1 MKKYSR
7 PVEGECGGGG
17 VASVAQDRRGA
28 QGEHE
33 HEHRSHPDPGVD
45 DHDSNISMM
54 DITKMMVFTSQS
66 SGERPGG
73 VRGGATGRQRQG
85 HPGKKF
91 EKSLTSFSKLFFNE
105 QPVTR

>member
-1 MKKYSR
+1 MS
-7 PVEGECGGGG
+7 VEEAELPALLKIAEALKVNMGMSITLTLIMMTMMSMTL
-17 VASVAQDRRGA
+17 VLMTMTTM
-28 QGEHE
+28 
-33 HEHRSHPDPGVD
+33 
-45 DHDSNISMM
+45 SMM
-54 DITKMMVFTSQS
+54 DLTMMTVFTSQS

-91 EKSLTSFSKLFFNE
+91 EKSLKSFSKLFFNE